1 MRNNRSEKNLELAR
15 EFERTSRWSS
25 FLSLTAPKQRRRLFS
40 GLRRRLVV
48 ALVASRDGTR
58 FATSVR
64 GPASS

>member
-15 EFERTSRWSS
+15 EFERTAGWSS
-25 FLSLTAPKQRRRLFS
+25 FWRLRRNSAGDCFL
-40 GLRRRLVV
+40 GGRRRLVV

>member
-15 EFERTSRWSS
+15 VRTNRWPVEFLES
-25 FLSLTAPKQRRRLFS
+25 APKQRRRLFS

>member
-15 EFERTSRWSS
+15 EFERTAWLVE
-25 FLSLTAPKQRRRLFS
+25 FLERAPKQRRRLFS

>member
-1 MRNNRSEKNLELAR
+1 MRNNRSEKNLELRSSNEPLAR
-15 EFERTSRWSS
+15 RVSES
-25 FLSLTAPKQRRRLFS
+25 APKQRRRLFS

>member
-1 MRNNRSEKNLELAR
+1 MRNNRSEKNLELRSSNEPLAV
-15 EFERTSRWSS
+15 EFLE
-25 FLSLTAPKQRRRLFS
+25 TAPKQRRRLFS